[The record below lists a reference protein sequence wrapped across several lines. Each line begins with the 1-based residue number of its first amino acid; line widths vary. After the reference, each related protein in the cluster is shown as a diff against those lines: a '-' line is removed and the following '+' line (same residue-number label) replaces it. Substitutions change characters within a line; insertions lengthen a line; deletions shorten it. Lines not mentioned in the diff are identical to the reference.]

1 MPSGLGGARLESRM
15 GVFMKVCSN
24 CYSENSE
31 SNSVCFQCGGG
42 FKNEETAV
50 QTIVASSPDPAPKSS
65 AQATPEHTDIQKLL
79 GAIERNTQMTERN
92 LAATRS
98 IAIFIVGWIGW
109 FIVGFI
115 SILLGGVLSM
125 VPGIQVLGIL
135 LVLGGAVLILV
146 GAVKAIANSLRELA
160 RSGQ

>member
-1 MPSGLGGARLESRM
+1 
-15 GVFMKVCSN
+15 MKVCTN

-42 FKNEETAV
+42 LKIEESV
-50 QTIVASSPDPAPKSS
+50 GQTMAASSPDPAPKSS
-65 AQATPEHTDIQKLL
+65 AQATAEDTDIQKLL
-79 GAIERNTQMTERN
+79 SAIERNTQMTERN

-109 FIVGFI
+109 FIVGLIFI
-115 SILLGGVLSM
+115 LFGGALSM
-125 VPGIQVLGIL
+125 VPDIQVLGIL
-135 LVLGGAVLILV
+135 MVLAGAVLIIV

-160 RSGQ
+160 RSGN